1 MSILITGFEP
11 FGGDAEN
18 PARLAARAAVSIL
31 KSEGHDAHFLEVP
44 CVFATA
50 APTVEAEAKR
60 VGAEIVIC
68 AGLAARRKAISLE
81 DTAKNIMDARI
92 PDNAGGQP
100 RGQEV
105 VQGGKAILGTRLP
118 VEKAREAIQHYAHDE
133 EEEEDQLAE
142 ADGMGDGGLA
152 QHVLAEERRKKGVN
166 GDKGG
171 VKGKRKRKGIPVE
184 ISHDAGEFVC
194 NALMYATLHDM
205 DESVSVG
212 FVHVPL
218 FKEVSLDDQA
228 EALAIVARETVSN
241 RVRLRKVQGKC
252 RG

>member
-100 RGQEV
+100 RGEEV
-105 VQGGKAILGTRLP
+105 VQGGKATLGTRLP
-118 VEKAREAIQHYAHDE
+118 VEKAREAIQRHVQ
-133 EEEEDQLAE
+133 EEEDDLAE

-152 QHVLAEERRKKGVN
+152 QHVLAEERKKGEN
-166 GDKGG
+166 GEKG
-171 VKGKRKRKGIPVE
+171 VKGKRKGIPVE
-184 ISHDAGEFVC
+184 ISHDAGEYVC